1 MGQDSGIVLVI
12 LLAMVVLGGVGIY
25 FYGHSLI
32 GRANFVS
39 DDQVKQ
45 LETLPAEAYEEKTT
59 EQDGLKGTSLNQS
72 ELGSIQKK
80 MNQENSMWT
89 RSWIRMSTTSCSAVL
104 TAGIR
109 PGMEIPTV

>member
-1 MGQDSGIVLVI
+1 MSRNENGNPLMTEPRGPRWGRILGIVLVV

-45 LETLPAEAYEEKTT
+45 LETLPAEAYEED
-59 EQDGLKGTSLNQS
+59 EPGEFQGGHDHGFGCLQ
-72 ELGSIQKK
+72 
-80 MNQENSMWT
+80 
-89 RSWIRMSTTSCSAVL
+89 
-104 TAGIR
+104 R
-109 PGMEIPTV
+109 PALRG